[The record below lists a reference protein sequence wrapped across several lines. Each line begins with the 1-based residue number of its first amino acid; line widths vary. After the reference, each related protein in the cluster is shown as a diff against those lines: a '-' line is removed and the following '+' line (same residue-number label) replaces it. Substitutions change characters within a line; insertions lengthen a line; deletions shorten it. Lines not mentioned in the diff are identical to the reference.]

1 MRAREVKKI
10 LNVTQRTLTNYIHQ
24 GLLNPIKINAHHYE
38 YNDDEVYKIIN
49 GNKPRTVVTYARV
62 SLRKQKNDLVSQN
75 ERLYDFAIRNGYAI
89 TEQLQDIK
97 SGMNFTERK
106 AFMKLLTMVIN
117 HEVKTVIVENKDRL
131 VRFGFDLVK
140 ELFKQ
145 HGTEIIVVS
154 DADNKTYEQELTE
167 DLISIIHYYSMKSY
181 SNRRKMNKIK
191 KILSEK
197 ESDDEINSEN

>member
-62 SLRKQKNDLVSQN
+62 SLRKQKNDLVTQN

-106 AFMKLLTMVIN
+106 AF
-117 HEVKTVIVENKDRL
+117 
-131 VRFGFDLVK
+131 
-140 ELFKQ
+140 
-145 HGTEIIVVS
+145 
-154 DADNKTYEQELTE
+154 
-167 DLISIIHYYSMKSY
+167 
-181 SNRRKMNKIK
+181 
-191 KILSEK
+191 SET
-197 ESDDEINSEN
+197 SDDGNQPRSENCYCGKQRQTRSFWI

>member
-1 MRAREVKKI
+1 
-10 LNVTQRTLTNYIHQ
+10 
-24 GLLNPIKINAHHYE
+24 
-38 YNDDEVYKIIN
+38 
-49 GNKPRTVVTYARV
+49 
-62 SLRKQKNDLVSQN
+62 
-75 ERLYDFAIRNGYAI
+75 
-89 TEQLQDIK
+89 
-97 SGMNFTERK
+97 
-106 AFMKLLTMVIN
+106 MKLLTMVIN

-140 ELFKQ
+140 ELFRQ

-191 KILSEK
+191 KILSEE

>member
-1 MRAREVKKI
+1 
-10 LNVTQRTLTNYIHQ
+10 
-24 GLLNPIKINAHHYE
+24 
-38 YNDDEVYKIIN
+38 
-49 GNKPRTVVTYARV
+49 
-62 SLRKQKNDLVSQN
+62 
-75 ERLYDFAIRNGYAI
+75 
-89 TEQLQDIK
+89 
-97 SGMNFTERK
+97 MNFTERK

-140 ELFKQ
+140 ELFRQ

-181 SNRRKMNKIK
+181 SNKRKMNKIK

-197 ESDDEINSEN
+197 ETDDEINSEN

>member
-1 MRAREVKKI
+1 
-10 LNVTQRTLTNYIHQ
+10 
-24 GLLNPIKINAHHYE
+24 
-38 YNDDEVYKIIN
+38 
-49 GNKPRTVVTYARV
+49 
-62 SLRKQKNDLVSQN
+62 
-75 ERLYDFAIRNGYAI
+75 
-89 TEQLQDIK
+89 
-97 SGMNFTERK
+97 MNFTERK

-140 ELFKQ
+140 ELFRQ

>member
-1 MRAREVKKI
+1 MMKC
-10 LNVTQRTLTNYIHQ
+10 TN
-24 GLLNPIKINAHHYE
+24 
-38 YNDDEVYKIIN
+38 KIIN

-62 SLRKQKNDLVSQN
+62 SLRKQKNDLETQN

-140 ELFKQ
+140 ELFRQ

-154 DADNKTYEQELTE
+154 DTDNKTYEQELTE

-181 SNRRKMNKIK
+181 SNRRKINKIK
-191 KILSEK
+191 KILSEE

>member
-62 SLRKQKNDLVSQN
+62 SSRKQKNDLETQN

-140 ELFKQ
+140 ELFRQ

-154 DADNKTYEQELTE
+154 DADNKNLM
-167 DLISIIHYYSMKSY
+167 MK
-181 SNRRKMNKIK
+181 
-191 KILSEK
+191 
-197 ESDDEINSEN
+197 

>member
-1 MRAREVKKI
+1 
-10 LNVTQRTLTNYIHQ
+10 
-24 GLLNPIKINAHHYE
+24 
-38 YNDDEVYKIIN
+38 
-49 GNKPRTVVTYARV
+49 
-62 SLRKQKNDLVSQN
+62 
-75 ERLYDFAIRNGYAI
+75 
-89 TEQLQDIK
+89 
-97 SGMNFTERK
+97 MNFTERK

-140 ELFKQ
+140 ELFRQ

-191 KILSEK
+191 KILSEE

>member
-1 MRAREVKKI
+1 
-10 LNVTQRTLTNYIHQ
+10 
-24 GLLNPIKINAHHYE
+24 
-38 YNDDEVYKIIN
+38 
-49 GNKPRTVVTYARV
+49 
-62 SLRKQKNDLVSQN
+62 
-75 ERLYDFAIRNGYAI
+75 
-89 TEQLQDIK
+89 
-97 SGMNFTERK
+97 MNFTERK

-131 VRFGFDLVK
+131 VRFEFDLVK
-140 ELFKQ
+140 ELFRQ

>member
-62 SLRKQKNDLVSQN
+62 SLRKQKNDLVTQN

-89 TEQLQDIK
+89 TEHLQDIK
-97 SGMNFTERK
+97 V
-106 AFMKLLTMVIN
+106 KLLTMVIN

-140 ELFKQ
+140 ELF
-145 HGTEIIVVS
+145 
-154 DADNKTYEQELTE
+154 
-167 DLISIIHYYSMKSY
+167 
-181 SNRRKMNKIK
+181 R
-191 KILSEK
+191 
-197 ESDDEINSEN
+197 

>member
-1 MRAREVKKI
+1 M
-10 LNVTQRTLTNYIHQ
+10 
-24 GLLNPIKINAHHYE
+24 
-38 YNDDEVYKIIN
+38 
-49 GNKPRTVVTYARV
+49 
-62 SLRKQKNDLVSQN
+62 
-75 ERLYDFAIRNGYAI
+75 
-89 TEQLQDIK
+89 QDIK

-140 ELFKQ
+140 ELFRQ

-197 ESDDEINSEN
+197 ETDDEINSEN

>member
-1 MRAREVKKI
+1 
-10 LNVTQRTLTNYIHQ
+10 
-24 GLLNPIKINAHHYE
+24 
-38 YNDDEVYKIIN
+38 
-49 GNKPRTVVTYARV
+49 
-62 SLRKQKNDLVSQN
+62 
-75 ERLYDFAIRNGYAI
+75 
-89 TEQLQDIK
+89 
-97 SGMNFTERK
+97 
-106 AFMKLLTMVIN
+106 MVIN

-140 ELFKQ
+140 ELFRQ

-181 SNRRKMNKIK
+181 SNKRKMNKIK

>member
-1 MRAREVKKI
+1 
-10 LNVTQRTLTNYIHQ
+10 
-24 GLLNPIKINAHHYE
+24 
-38 YNDDEVYKIIN
+38 
-49 GNKPRTVVTYARV
+49 
-62 SLRKQKNDLVSQN
+62 
-75 ERLYDFAIRNGYAI
+75 
-89 TEQLQDIK
+89 
-97 SGMNFTERK
+97 MNFTERK

-140 ELFKQ
+140 ELFRQ

-191 KILSEK
+191 KILSEE
-197 ESDDEINSEN
+197 ESDDEINLENWIFAFQAEINNKKNVL

>member
-62 SLRKQKNDLVSQN
+62 SSRKQKNDLVTQN

-97 SGMNFTERK
+97 SGMNF
-106 AFMKLLTMVIN
+106 
-117 HEVKTVIVENKDRL
+117 
-131 VRFGFDLVK
+131 
-140 ELFKQ
+140 
-145 HGTEIIVVS
+145 
-154 DADNKTYEQELTE
+154 
-167 DLISIIHYYSMKSY
+167 
-181 SNRRKMNKIK
+181 MNAKR
-191 KILSEK
+191 S
-197 ESDDEINSEN
+197 

>member
-1 MRAREVKKI
+1 
-10 LNVTQRTLTNYIHQ
+10 
-24 GLLNPIKINAHHYE
+24 
-38 YNDDEVYKIIN
+38 
-49 GNKPRTVVTYARV
+49 
-62 SLRKQKNDLVSQN
+62 
-75 ERLYDFAIRNGYAI
+75 
-89 TEQLQDIK
+89 
-97 SGMNFTERK
+97 MNFTERK

-140 ELFKQ
+140 ELFRQ

-197 ESDDEINSEN
+197 ETDDEINSEN

>member
-1 MRAREVKKI
+1 MMKC
-10 LNVTQRTLTNYIHQ
+10 TN
-24 GLLNPIKINAHHYE
+24 
-38 YNDDEVYKIIN
+38 KIIN

-62 SLRKQKNDLVSQN
+62 SLRKQKNDLVTQN

-140 ELFKQ
+140 ELFRQ

-191 KILSEK
+191 KILSEE

>member
-49 GNKPRTVVTYARV
+49 DNKPRTVVTYARV
-62 SLRKQKNDLVSQN
+62 SSRKQKNDLETQN

-140 ELFKQ
+140 ELFRQ